1 MRTLRR
7 NLTDSPVGPQE
18 YGIERREKREIGL
31 LTSWPLL
38 HQIEQYLHASMEDDS
53 PGRASFFFTKE
64 SHIQTLVNLILFSEI
79 AIVMPRIPE
88 LDYMAY
94 MTFEVY
100 EREKGDVRE
109 FSVRIALSEGAHAMP
124 LDTSLDA
131 KHALQVQPRRVLT
144 NHVPLDDV
152 LNAIARYTTESQI
165 LAKSTTPFEGLV
177 EGEVVFGNREHAAS
191 DVGVHRF
198 IPKPSRSRPNS
209 VVRLVSAARL
219 TVQSDMA
226 ASDRSE

>member
-1 MRTLRR
+1 
-7 NLTDSPVGPQE
+7 
-18 YGIERREKREIGL
+18 
-31 LTSWPLL
+31 
-38 HQIEQYLHASMEDDS
+38 MEVDA

-100 EREKGDVRE
+100 EREKGDVKE
-109 FSVRIALSEGAHAMP
+109 FSVRISLSEGAHAMP

-152 LNAIARYTTESQI
+152 LRAIARYTSESQI

-177 EGEVVFGNREHAAS
+177 EGEVVFGGRDEAS
-191 DVGVHRF
+191 NVGVHRF

-209 VVRLVSAARL
+209 VVRRY
-219 TVQSDMA
+219 
-226 ASDRSE
+226 